1 MLVKSRGL
9 FVLDPPQENVA
20 HLCSYSLL
28 LLLLALLTL
37 LALLSLFA
45 LLALFVGIEQRFG
58 HVGLRGHLAD
68 GQRDWLLGC
77 AQLDLNGVP
86 LVLRLGLA
94 AQLDKEHIAIGLLAR
109 FVTDLERE
117 RERREKRN
125 SLKLMWR
132 FTTASE

>member
-1 MLVKSRGL
+1 MLL
-9 FVLDPPQENVA
+9 L
-20 HLCSYSLL
+20 LL

-45 LLALFVGIEQRFG
+45 LLALFVCIEQRFG

-77 AQLDLNGVP
+77 AQLDLNGVL

-117 RERREKRN
+117 RE
-125 SLKLMWR
+125 KLVKIDVEIYNR
-132 FTTASE
+132 FGIGIPMRIQIRI

>member
-1 MLVKSRGL
+1 MLL
-9 FVLDPPQENVA
+9 L
-20 HLCSYSLL
+20 LL

-45 LLALFVGIEQRFG
+45 LLALFVCIEQRFG
-58 HVGLRGHLAD
+58 HVGFRGHLAD

-77 AQLDLNGVP
+77 AQLDLNGVL

-109 FVTDLERE
+109 FVTDLKRKRE
-117 RERREKRN
+117 ETKT
-125 SLKLMWR
+125 KLVKIDVEIYNR
-132 FTTASE
+132 FGIGIPMRIQIRI

>member
-1 MLVKSRGL
+1 MLL
-9 FVLDPPQENVA
+9 L
-20 HLCSYSLL
+20 LL

-77 AQLDLNGVP
+77 AQLDLNGVL

-109 FVTDLERE
+109 FVTDLKRE
-117 RERREKRN
+117 RGREKLVKIDVEIYN
-125 SLKLMWR
+125 R
-132 FTTASE
+132 FGIGIPMRIQIRI

>member
-1 MLVKSRGL
+1 MLL
-9 FVLDPPQENVA
+9 L
-20 HLCSYSLL
+20 LL

-77 AQLDLNGVP
+77 AQLDLNGVL

-109 FVTDLERE
+109 FVTDLERDRE
-117 RERREKRN
+117 REKSKNETR
-125 SLKLMWR
+125 
-132 FTTASE
+132 

>member
-1 MLVKSRGL
+1 MLL
-9 FVLDPPQENVA
+9 L
-20 HLCSYSLL
+20 LL

-45 LLALFVGIEQRFG
+45 LLALFVCIEQRFG

-77 AQLDLNGVP
+77 AQLDLNGVL

-109 FVTDLERE
+109 FVTDLKRKRE
-117 RERREKRN
+117 RN